1 MPTFSSSKIFHCNI
15 SDLNPI
21 LLEVAE
27 HFDKKGYDTMIT
39 TTESGGYMLSIS
51 KGGMFKSI
59 FGLRTALNVTLEPI
73 AGAIQAKASGG
84 LWGTQTVPA
93 LIMLFVAWPVLLT
106 QIWGLIQR
114 SSLDDEA
121 LLCVEAAIRARES
134 SR

>member
-1 MPTFSSSKIFHCNI
+1 MSTFSSSKIFRCDL
-15 SDLNPI
+15 SDLNAI
-21 LLEVAE
+21 ALEVAE
-27 HFDKKGYDTMIT
+27 HFDKKSYDTTIT
-39 TTESGGYMLSIS
+39 TIESGGYMVSIS

-73 AGAIQAKASGG
+73 AGAIHAKASGG

-121 LLCVEAAIRARES
+121 LLCVEAAIRAQEGS
-134 SR
+134 K